1 MSEYLGRA
9 LKLVRTFHDV
19 SQIELATSLDISRSY
34 LSEVESGKKRPIMDL
49 LTEYAKHFS
58 MPLSSLVILSE
69 GFEERTMS
77 GKVKKAATEKA
88 LRFLEWADA
97 KRA

>member
-1 MSEYLGRA
+1 MSAYLGRA

-19 SQIELATSLDISRSY
+19 SQVELASNLHISRSY
-34 LSEVESGKKRPIMDL
+34 LSEVESGKKTPSMDL
-49 LTEYAKHFS
+49 LNEYAKHFS
-58 MPLSSLVILSE
+58 VPLSSLVIISE
-69 GFEERTMS
+69 GFEEGKLS

-88 LRFLEWADA
+88 LRLLEWVDA

>member
-1 MSEYLGRA
+1 
-9 LKLVRTFHDV
+9 
-19 SQIELATSLDISRSY
+19 
-34 LSEVESGKKRPIMDL
+34 MDL